1 MVYYRTLYRCCY
13 CLHSYL
19 LNILWIASLATS
31 IFDTVETSSSEESK
45 RKKTRKGRR
54 RDTAKDPL
62 RPKRLGGREMPS
74 WLDWLYYAAAV
85 FVALL
90 VVAILGT
97 LLTKRKA
104 SSRERREPIAR
115 GWIFLMVLAGLSLIL
130 LGPYYLLGAITG
142 NFLLGGFVGV
152 ILTIVIAIFIVP
164 SQVLAPRNMFFTTPK
179 EGTTKF
185 VVRGRRWKKSLLE
198 WRNHHLDDQGK
209 VVEGEPARSFW
220 NRKFGIE
227 FYGWWPWDDI
237 LVSKF
242 RWSGITEHN
251 VVQHKEEFIEAMIVV
266 DYGYLVTL
274 EDAEDSD
281 GLHLYIELIFT
292 IRMTNPRRARFD
304 VQDWLEIVLQRS
316 REPSLEYVRSV
327 SYQTFL
333 KTKIGQE
340 SAGKAMLQRME
351 DRGLTG
357 ANGEFEK
364 LYGAQIRAIQFR
376 RVDPPPEYREQTLKK
391 FTAEREAEAKIVTA
405 KAGKEATIITAQA
418 EAQRLQKIYKK
429 IEKFGDIGKLMQTLD
444 AVGKS
449 SLAASIA
456 VQAIP
461 GLPEVLR
468 DVFGKKPEEIGRED
482 IKAMREEIKKI
493 AKDVESLKKPK
504 AGD

>member
-1 MVYYRTLYRCCY
+1 
-13 CLHSYL
+13 
-19 LNILWIASLATS
+19 
-31 IFDTVETSSSEESK
+31 
-45 RKKTRKGRR
+45 
-54 RDTAKDPL
+54 
-62 RPKRLGGREMPS
+62 
-74 WLDWLYYAAAV
+74 
-85 FVALL
+85 
-90 VVAILGT
+90 
-97 LLTKRKA
+97 
-104 SSRERREPIAR
+104 
-115 GWIFLMVLAGLSLIL
+115 
-130 LGPYYLLGAITG
+130 
-142 NFLLGGFVGV
+142 
-152 ILTIVIAIFIVP
+152 
-164 SQVLAPRNMFFTTPK
+164 
-179 EGTTKF
+179 
-185 VVRGRRWKKSLLE
+185 
-198 WRNHHLDDQGK
+198 
-209 VVEGEPARSFW
+209 
-220 NRKFGIE
+220 
-227 FYGWWPWDDI
+227 
-237 LVSKF
+237 
-242 RWSGITEHN
+242 
-251 VVQHKEEFIEAMIVV
+251 
-266 DYGYLVTL
+266 
-274 EDAEDSD
+274 
-281 GLHLYIELIFT
+281 
-292 IRMTNPRRARFD
+292 
-304 VQDWLEIVLQRS
+304 
-316 REPSLEYVRSV
+316 
-327 SYQTFL
+327 
-333 KTKIGQE
+333 
-340 SAGKAMLQRME
+340 ME